1 MKQIGLTLIV
11 FFFITVAHVAHEA
24 HVAHATT
31 KPNPP
36 KVLLVISSEGQECGK
51 RPGFEMDEY
60 ALAYMVL
67 RDNGVKVDIASAAG
81 TRNASL
87 LVKARLLSV

>member
-11 FFFITVAHVAHEA
+11 FFFITAAHVA

-60 ALAYMVL
+60 ALAYMVI
-67 RDNGVKVDIASAAG
+67 RDNGVKVDIASAAAM
-81 TRNASL
+81 RNAGL